1 MPRAIPREAYAA
13 MFGPTTGDRL
23 RLADTELYPKSAAKG
38 FDANDSNFP
47 VVRHASGTPPD
58 IAMKSLI

>member
-47 VVRHASGTPPD
+47 VASVAWRVVSIST
-58 IAMKSLI
+58 